1 MYIGIDLGSTNIKA
15 AIYDENMV
23 LVDRQSV
30 PVVYVRE
37 NGFVEFDA
45 YAYCQDLVKLLA
57 DMVKKN
63 GVKAVKQMAFTGQA
77 ESLVV
82 LGKEGKPLMNAISWM
97 DERSVE
103 ECEVLA
109 QKFDAATCEAVTGQM
124 AVLPTWPATKIAWL
138 RKNRPEVYGGAATY
152 MLLKDYVVYFL
163 TGVKLSDMSIATF
176 SFYFDIYN
184 KCYWKEM
191 LSAIGVSESQ
201 LPALCEPCTVA
212 GGLTAEMAATL
223 GLSTE
228 TQVNVGTLDHFAGMI
243 GTGNILPGG
252 ITLSTGTVMAMA
264 TMCGEPTP
272 KSCGNAMHYGFLP
285 NTWVMLPVAESG
297 GVSLEWFRRNCMQ
310 ADYDTMNAELAKR
323 EPNELLFLPYLVGTN
338 APEFDAEANGVFW
351 GLRQEHDAIDMAGA
365 VMEGVSYVLRK
376 NCEYIA
382 RNGMKPTGIIAT
394 GGGAKSPIWCQL
406 QADITGL
413 PVSIPKEKE
422 AACLGAAMIAAVCAG
437 KYADYSAAVADCV
450 EMTMRYQPNPTDRLE
465 RKYRRFCALY
475 NAALAINDIK

>member
-1 MYIGIDLGSTNIKA
+1 MYVGIDLGSTNIKA
-15 AIYDENMV
+15 AIYDENMN
-23 LVDRQSV
+23 LVDRQSR
-30 PVVYVRE
+30 PVVYIRD

-45 YAYCQDLVKLLA
+45 YTYCRELVGLLA
-57 DMVKKN
+57 EMVQKN
-63 GVKAVKQMAFTGQA
+63 GVKSWKQIAFTGQA

-82 LGKEGKPLMNAISWM
+82 VGAEGKPLMNAISWM
-97 DERSVE
+97 DERSTE
-103 ECEVLA
+103 ECEALA
-109 QKFDAATCEAVTGQM
+109 QVFDAATCEAITGQM

-138 RKNRPEVYGGAATY
+138 RKNRPEIYENAATY
-152 MLLKDYVVYFL
+152 MLLKDYVVYYL
-163 TGVKLSDMSIATF
+163 TGKKLSDMSIATF

-191 LSAIGVSESQ
+191 LEAIGVSESH
-201 LPALCEPCTVA
+201 LPPLCEPCTVA
-212 GGLTAEMAATL
+212 GSLLEELAAEIGVNADTL
-223 GLSTE
+223 
-228 TQVNVGTLDHFAGMI
+228 VNVGTLDHFAGMV
-243 GTGNILPGG
+243 GTGNIHPGG

-285 NTWVMLPVAESG
+285 NTYVMLPVAESG

-310 ADYDTMNAELAKR
+310 ADYDVMNAELAKR
-323 EPNELLFLPYLVGTN
+323 ERNELLFLPYLVGTN

-382 RNGMKPTGIIAT
+382 KNGMQPTGIIAT

-422 AACLGAAMIAAVCAG
+422 AACLGIALVAAVNAG
-437 KYADYSAAVADCV
+437 KYADYAEAVADCV
-450 EMTMRYQPNPTDRLE
+450 EMVMQYTPNPSAHLE
-465 RKYRRFCALY
+465 KKYRRFCALY
-475 NAALAINDIK
+475 SAALAINEIQ

>member
-15 AIYDENMV
+15 AIYDENMH

-30 PVVYVRE
+30 PVVYIRE
-37 NGFVEFDA
+37 GGFVEFDA
-45 YAYCQDLVKLLA
+45 YAYCKDLVELLA
-57 DMVKKN
+57 NMVKKN
-63 GVKAVKQMAFTGQA
+63 GVKSVKQMAFTGQA

-103 ECEVLA
+103 ECEALA
-109 QKFDAATCEAVTGQM
+109 EKFDDATCEAVTGQM

-138 RKNRPEVYGGAATY
+138 RKNRPDVYDNAATY
-152 MLLKDYVVYFL
+152 MLLKDYVVYYL
-163 TGVKLSDMSIATF
+163 TGVKCSDMSIATF

-191 LSAIGVSESQ
+191 LEAIGVSENQ
-201 LPALCEPCTVA
+201 LPPLCEPCTVA
-212 GGLTAEMAATL
+212 GNLTAEAAAAT
-223 GLSTE
+223 GLATD

-243 GTGNILPGG
+243 GTGNIAPGG

-285 NTWVMLPVAESG
+285 NTYVMLPVAESG

-310 ADYDTMNAELAKR
+310 ADYDTMNKELAKR
-323 EPNELLFLPYLVGTN
+323 EPSELLFLPYLVGTN

-394 GGGAKSPIWCQL
+394 GGGAKSPIWCQF

-413 PVSIPKEKE
+413 PVSIPAEKE
-422 AACLGAAMIAAVCAG
+422 AACLGATMIAAVSAG
-437 KYADYSAAVADCV
+437 KYDDYAAAVADCV
-450 EMTMRYQPNPTDRLE
+450 QMSMRYQPNPTDRLE

-475 NAALAINDIK
+475 NAALAINTIA

>member
-15 AIYDENMV
+15 AIYDERFT
-23 LVDRQSV
+23 LIDRQSR
-30 PVVYVRE
+30 PVVYIRE

-45 YAYCQDLVKLLA
+45 YAYYQDLVGLLSEMLA
-57 DMVKKN
+57 KN
-63 GVKAVKQMAFTGQA
+63 GVKTVKQIAFTGQA

-82 LGKEGKPLMNAISWM
+82 VGADGKPLMNAISWM
-97 DERSVE
+97 DERSTE
-103 ECEVLA
+103 ECEELA
-109 QKFDAATCEAVTGQM
+109 EKFDAATCEAITGQM
-124 AVLPTWPATKIAWL
+124 AVLPTWPATKIQWL
-138 RKNRPEVYGGAATY
+138 RKHRPEIYENAATY
-152 MLLKDYVVYFL
+152 MLLKDYIVYCL
-163 TGVKLSDMSIATF
+163 TGEKLSDMSIATF
-176 SFYFDIYN
+176 SFCFDIYN
-184 KCYWKEM
+184 KCYWREM
-191 LSAIGVSESQ
+191 LEAIGVSESQ
-201 LPALCEPCTVA
+201 LPELCEPCSVA
-212 GGLTAEMAATL
+212 GNLLPAVAEKLGITAD
-223 GLSTE
+223 

-243 GTGNILPGG
+243 GTGNIAPGG

-285 NTWVMLPVAESG
+285 NTYVMLPVAESG
-297 GVSLEWFRRNCMQ
+297 GVSLEWFKRNCMT
-310 ADYDTMNAELAKR
+310 ADYDQMNAELAKR

-422 AACLGAAMIAAVCAG
+422 AACLGAAMICAVSAGQFADFAEAA
-437 KYADYSAAVADCV
+437 KSCV
-450 EMTMRYQPNPTDRLE
+450 EMQMAYQPNPADRLE

-475 NAALAINDIK
+475 KAALKINEIM